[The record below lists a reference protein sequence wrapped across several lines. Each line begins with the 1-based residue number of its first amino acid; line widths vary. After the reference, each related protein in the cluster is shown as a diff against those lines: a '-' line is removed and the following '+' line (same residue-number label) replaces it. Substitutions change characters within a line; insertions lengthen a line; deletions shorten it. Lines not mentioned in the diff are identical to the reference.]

1 MKKIIYSLLLCLLLS
16 PAALAK
22 NDTKNDISRNLRIF
36 NSVYKELISNYV
48 DTIDAQKS
56 LATAINS
63 MLGEIDPYTEYYPA
77 DMQDELLSLS
87 TGNYAGVGSYL
98 QKRKQG
104 IVFSQPRWD
113 SPARNS
119 GIRHGDIILAVDDL
133 TVTDE
138 TAIDEVSKRLRGQ
151 AGTKVNVKVHRPYVT
166 DSILNFEIT
175 RRQIDV
181 DPLPYYGILRDGIG
195 YIGLTTFNAN
205 SADAVKDAI
214 ADMRSKGDLKALI
227 LDLRGN
233 GGGLLESAV
242 SIVGNFV
249 PKGTEVVTT
258 RYKEPGNYKTY
269 KTTRKPIDTELPIA
283 VLTDGSTA
291 SASEIVAGALQD
303 LDRAVIVGNRSYGK
317 GLVQNTRPLPYDGLL
332 KVTVARYYIPSGR
345 LIQAIDYSHRDSLG
359 NVTRI
364 PDSLTNVYYTA
375 AGRPVRDGGGIT
387 PDVTVKQK
395 ETNRLL
401 FNIVRDFWAYDFAT
415 KYAAEHSDESFSP
428 DSFEVNDS
436 IFNLFKAFIDP
447 EKFQYDHYCETGI
460 KYLRE
465 AAETEGYMTDEVR
478 ERFDELEQLLKHDLN
493 HDLDHNRKDI
503 IDLLDY
509 ELCDRFFS
517 ESEIVR
523 RTLRHDDD
531 VDEAV
536 AILIS
541 PERYKMLLTPAK
553 VSDNK

>member
-1 MKKIIYSLLLCLLLS
+1 MKKIIYSLLLCLTLW
-16 PAALAK
+16 PAASAK
-22 NDTKNDISRNLRIF
+22 NDSKNDISRNLRIF
-36 NSVYKELISNYV
+36 NSVYKELVSNYV

-63 MLGEIDPYTEYYPA
+63 MLAEIDPYTEYYPA

-98 QKRKQG
+98 QKRRQG
-104 IVFSQPRWD
+104 IIFSQPRWN
-113 SPARNS
+113 SPSRNA

-133 TVTDE
+133 EVTDQ
-138 TAIDEVSKRLRGQ
+138 TPIDEVSRRLRGQ
-151 AGTKVNVKVHRPYVT
+151 AGTKVSVKVHRPYAA
-166 DSILNFEIT
+166 DSLLTFDIT
-175 RRQIDV
+175 RRQIEV
-181 DPLPYYGILRDGIG
+181 DPLPYYGFIRDGIG
-195 YIGLTTFNAN
+195 YIDLTTFNTN
-205 SADAVKDAI
+205 SADAVRDAI
-214 ADMRSKGDLKALI
+214 LDMRSKGELKALI

-242 SIVGNFV
+242 NIVGNFV

-258 RYKEPGNYKTY
+258 RYKDPVNYKTY
-269 KTTRKPIDTELPIA
+269 KTTRKPIDTQLPLA
-283 VLTDGSTA
+283 VLTDGGTA

-303 LDRAVIVGNRSYGK
+303 LDRAVIVGNRSFGK

-375 AGRPVRDGGGIT
+375 AGRPVRDGGGIS
-387 PDVTVKQK
+387 PDVTVKEQ
-395 ETNRLL
+395 ESNRLL
-401 FNIVRDFWAYDFAT
+401 YNIVRDFWAYDFAT
-415 KYAAEHSDESFSP
+415 RYAAEHQGDSFSP
-428 DSFEVNDS
+428 DTFEVDDS
-436 IFNLFKAFIDP
+436 IFNQFKDFIDP
-447 EKFQYDHYCETGI
+447 DKFQYDHYCETGI

-478 ERFDELEQLLKHDLN
+478 ARFDELEQMLKHDLN
-493 HDLDHNRKDI
+493 HDLDHNRQAI
-503 IDLLDY
+503 IDLIDY
-509 ELCDRFFS
+509 ELADRFFS
-517 ESEIVR
+517 EGDIVR
-523 RTLRHDDD
+523 RSLRHDDD

-536 AILIS
+536 SILIS
-541 PERYKMLLTPAK
+541 PERYRMLLTPAK
-553 VSDNK
+553 DSKK

>member
-1 MKKIIYSLLLCLLLS
+1 MKKILYLLLLCAAVS
-16 PAALAK
+16 PVLQAK
-22 NDTKNDISRNLRIF
+22 NDSKNDISRNLRIF
-36 NSVYKELISNYV
+36 NSVYKELVSNYV
-48 DTIDAQKS
+48 DTIDAEKS

-63 MLGEIDPYTEYYPA
+63 MLSEIDPYTEYYPA

-98 QKRKQG
+98 QKRRQG
-104 IVFSQPRWD
+104 IIFSQPRWN
-113 SPARNS
+113 SPSRNA

-133 TVTDE
+133 DVTGE
-138 TAIDEVSKRLRGQ
+138 TPIDEVSKRLRGQ
-151 AGTKVNVKVHRPYVT
+151 AGTTVNVKVRRPYAA
-166 DSILNFEIT
+166 DSLLSFEIT

-181 DPLPYYGILRDGIG
+181 DPLPYYGFLRDGIG

-214 ADMRSKGDLKALI
+214 ADMRAKGELKGLV

-242 SIVGNFV
+242 NIVGNFV
-249 PKGTEVVTT
+249 PKGTGVVTT

-269 KTTRKPIDTELPIA
+269 KTTRKPIDTELPVV
-283 VLTDGSTA
+283 VLTDGGTA

-303 LDRAVIVGNRSYGK
+303 LDRAVVVGSRSYGK

-375 AGRPVRDGGGIT
+375 AGREVRDGGGIT
-387 PDVTVKQK
+387 PDVKVKQK

-401 FNIVRDFWAYDFAT
+401 YNIVRDFWAYDFAT
-415 KYAAEHSDESFSP
+415 KYAAEHSGETFSP
-428 DSFEVNDS
+428 ETFEVDDS
-436 IFNLFKAFIDP
+436 IFAQFKAFIDP
-447 EKFQYDHYCETGI
+447 DKFQYDHYCETGI

-478 ERFDELEQLLKHDLN
+478 QRFDELEQLLRHDLN
-493 HDLDHNRKDI
+493 HDLDHNRDDI
-503 IDLLDY
+503 VELLDF
-509 ELCDRFFS
+509 ELGDRYFS
-517 ESEIVR
+517 EGDQVR

-541 PERYKMLLTPAK
+541 PERYRMLLTPAK
-553 VSDNK
+553 DKQKK

>member
-1 MKKIIYSLLLCLLLS
+1 MKKFIYLLLCL
-16 PAALAK
+16 AATSAVQAK
-22 NDTKNDISRNLRIF
+22 NDSKNDISRNLRIF
-36 NSVYKELISNYV
+36 NSVYKELVANYV
-48 DTIDAQKS
+48 DTIDAKKS

-98 QKRKQG
+98 QKRPQG

-113 SPARNS
+113 SPSRNA

-133 TVTDE
+133 QVTDD
-138 TAIDEVSKRLRGQ
+138 TPIDEVSRRLRGQ
-151 AGTKVNVKVHRPYVT
+151 AGTKVNVRIQRPYET
-166 DSILNFEIT
+166 DSIMDFEIT

-214 ADMRSKGDLKALI
+214 ADMKANGGLKALV

-269 KTTRKPIDTELPIA
+269 RTTRKPIDTQLPIA
-283 VLTDGSTA
+283 VLTDGGTA

-303 LDRAVIVGNRSYGK
+303 LDRAVVVGTRSYGK
-317 GLVQNTRPLPYDGLL
+317 GLVQNTRPIPYDGLL

-387 PDVTVKQK
+387 PDVTVKQQ
-395 ETNRLL
+395 ESNRLL
-401 FNIVRDFWAYDFAT
+401 YNIVRDFWAYDFAT
-415 KYAAEHSDESFSP
+415 RYAARHKGEEFRP
-428 DSFEVNDS
+428 DSFEVDDS
-436 IFNLFKAFIDP
+436 IFAEFKAFIDP
-447 EKFQYDHYCETGI
+447 DKFQYDHYCETGI

-465 AAETEGYMTDEVR
+465 AAENEGYMTDEVR
-478 ERFDELEQLLKHDLN
+478 QRFDELEKLLHHDLN
-493 HDLDHNRKDI
+493 HDLDHNSKEI
-503 IDLLDY
+503 KELIDY
-509 ELCDRFFS
+509 ELADRFFS
-517 ESEIVR
+517 ESDQVR
-523 RTLRHDDD
+523 RSLRHDDD
-531 VDEAV
+531 VDEAIS
-536 AILIS
+536 ILIS
-541 PERYKMLLTPAK
+541 PERYQMLLTPRK
-553 VSDNK
+553 DNSK